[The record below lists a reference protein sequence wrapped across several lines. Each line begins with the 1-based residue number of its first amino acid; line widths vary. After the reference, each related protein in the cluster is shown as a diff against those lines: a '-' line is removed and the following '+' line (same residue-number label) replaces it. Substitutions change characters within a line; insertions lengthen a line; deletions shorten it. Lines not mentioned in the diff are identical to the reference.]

1 MVVTVSTDNP
11 RSVKALAL
19 LPAARRW
26 VHGTRKCDGRA
37 FLIAPGSNGHSY
49 YVDANG
55 AECTCPDR
63 QTRRTTCKHM
73 LAARLLLVER
83 GQAEPA
89 PAPKRGAC
97 RGCGGE
103 LPVGL
108 IAGLFDDCDVDMAFL
123 TVLGPKAARSP
134 ASCSSR
140 RRAGC
145 SG

>member
-19 LPAARRW
+19 LPQARTW
-26 VHGTRKCDGRA
+26 THGTRKCDGCA
-37 FLIAPGSNGHSY
+37 FLIAPGANGHSY

-63 QTRRTTCKHM
+63 QTRRVDCKHM

-83 GQAEPA
+83 GQVEPA
-89 PAPKRGAC
+89 PAPTRGAC
-97 RGCGGE
+97 RGCGSE

-108 IAGLFDDCDVDMAFL
+108 ISGLCDDCNVDMAFL
-123 TVLGPKAARSP
+123 AVVGPKAGRP
-134 ASCSSR
+134 AVQMIGGGR
-140 RRAGC
+140 
-145 SG
+145 